1 MMMKLLGSVAP
12 VWEDEGG
19 GAGAGGAGGGAGG
32 AGGAGEWKAPEG
44 MPVDLVGKDAAETL
58 GKVWASH
65 GALSTRADGLRTE
78 LAQRPG
84 PGKSADEY
92 VFAPDEA
99 LKPFFPDV
107 AKDPILPFAREAFHK
122 AGVPTAAFQPI
133 ISEIYNKA
141 IAAGVLQAPYSPA
154 AEIQSFMEKSG
165 VSDKA
170 MAQQQLGEAEQ
181 FATGLA
187 KQLQVPKGMEK
198 DAEAVLVA
206 LTDTAAGNIVL
217 RSLMARLKT
226 SGINI
231 PLDSQAAGGGAL
243 TAAEARALGSDPRI
257 DPRNRDKQDPN
268 VRFDPALRQRY
279 DDAMMAIGRGTLK

>member
-1 MMMKLLGSVAP
+1 MKRFLLGSVAP
-12 VWEDEGG
+12 VWEGEG
-19 GAGAGGAGGGAGG
+19 GGAGGGAGG
-32 AGGAGEWKAPEG
+32 AGAGGGAGEWKAPEG
-44 MPVDLVGKDAAETL
+44 LPPELVGKDASETL
-58 GKVWASH
+58 GKVWA
-65 GALSTRADGLRTE
+65 GYGELSSRAEGLRTQ

-84 PGKSADEY
+84 PGKSPDEY
-92 VFAPDEA
+92 TFLPDEA
-99 LKPFFPDV
+99 LKPYFPDV

-122 AGVPTAAFQPI
+122 AGVPAAAFQPI

-154 AEIQSFMEKSG
+154 AEIQTFMEKSG
-165 VSDKA
+165 VADKA

-187 KQLQVPKGMEK
+187 KQLQVPQGMEK

-231 PLDSQAAGGGAL
+231 PLDSTAVNNGPPSEDELNSLGA
-243 TAAEARALGSDPRI
+243 DPRI
-257 DPRNRDKQDPN
+257 DPRNRNHSDPN
-268 VRFDPALRQRY
+268 QRFDEALRKRY
-279 DDAMMAIGRGTLK
+279 DEGMAARGRARNSKR